1 MLHVFLFTAKC
12 TEFGAYV
19 ITQYFIT
26 GIIFG
31 GENESLQPAVF
42 PIVLLL
48 RHPKV
53 GKIFLTAIMSYSL
66 GLYSTLM

>member
-1 MLHVFLFTAKC
+1 MLHVFLFIAKC
-12 TEFGAYV
+12 TTFGAKV
-19 ITQYFIT
+19 VTQYFIT

-31 GENESLQPAVF
+31 EEHEDPHPAVF

-53 GKIFLTAIMSYSL
+53 GKIFLVAII
-66 GLYSTLM
+66 